1 MRVFVG
7 CLGIMVS
14 VIFTTA
20 VAADSRDTWS
30 RDYDRTGDAFTDPRA
45 AERAERQARE
55 TQRRLDELERR
66 QRDAERE
73 AERRRDA
80 ARIERDMRRNW

>member
-1 MRVFVG
+1 MRAHVWCLVG
-7 CLGIMVS
+7 
-14 VIFTTA
+14 VIFTTPL
-20 VAADSRDTWS
+20 AADGRDTWS
-30 RDYDRTGDAFTDPRA
+30 RDYDRAGDAFTDPRA
-45 AERAERQARE
+45 AERAEREARE

-80 ARIERDMRRNW
+80 ARIERDLRRSW